1 MRIALLGPVQ
11 AFDGDGRPVGIGG
24 PRPRMLLGRLALAAG
39 DILTPGVLI
48 DSLWGTRPPADALNS
63 LHALVYRLRRAL
75 PVSALLESAE
85 AGYRLAVPKERVDA
99 ARFEVLAA
107 RGARELA
114 AGAFEEADALLGEAL
129 ALWRGPALAD
139 VRQAPFAG
147 PAGTRLEELRLA
159 ALEDRCEARLRL
171 GDHTGALA
179 DLETASADHPSR
191 ERLAALRM
199 LALKAAG
206 RQSDALAVFEDVRG
220 RLAEELGVDPSA
232 ELREAHLAVLR
243 GAHGPAAVR
252 SGPAP
257 GRLPAPLTS
266 FVGRDGELALLDGLM
281 ASSRLVTVIGP
292 GGVGKTR
299 LALEA
304 ATGHRTHRQGR
315 LWLVPLA
322 AAHGPDGVADAML
335 GALSTRNA
343 PRPSADG
350 RAEPLEQVAELLGGG
365 EAVLVLDNCEHVVD
379 AVAEAARY
387 LLERRPRLTVLA
399 TSREP
404 LQVLGE
410 ALCRIG
416 PLSLP
421 RPGADPAE
429 AAASAAVRLFVD
441 RATAVR
447 PGFTLDGPAMTAIGE
462 VVRRLDGLP
471 LALELAAA
479 RLRSMD
485 VEQIAH
491 RLDDRFRLL
500 ATGNR
505 AAQPRQRTLHA
516 VIEWSWELLTGQ
528 ERTLARRMAVFPA
541 PTGAD
546 GVEAVCSGGT
556 LPAGDVPYVL
566 GSLVDKSFVERIG
579 DGYRMLETV
588 RAYAAERLLRAGER
602 EAVRARLVRH
612 FADVAREHE
621 PLLRSARQQASFA
634 LFTAEYDNLVFA
646 LRAAVDGRD
655 ADAAARL
662 LAPLY
667 WYWASLRYDARAEA
681 LVAGVCGLGESLPGD
696 ARAAFTALRLLAGDG
711 GPAPDAD
718 RVRAVI
724 EDCARTGALERYPML
739 LLVTLP
745 MGSLLGLDDVVRR
758 RIHEVRGR
766 PDRWA
771 VACTFLVE
779 AFARHERGDWAGL
792 VGATAGAL
800 RGFEAAGDRLYTA
813 MALAG
818 VARVRSVQGRHHEAV
833 AAYQR
838 ALSLVPGDGV
848 EARLGLAAER
858 IRGGDLAG
866 ARHDIDAAEQSA
878 LDRGDDLVRLA
889 VLACRAEWH
898 RRAGEPE
905 RAGLQLDRMEALGRE
920 AALCDET
927 VRDWVAPARVA
938 NLLAAGDAVRARE
951 LLPRAVRGAFAQRDA
966 APAAQ
971 QLAGVLLAEG
981 DPAGAATALGMS
993 EVVRGAFD
1001 AGDPELRERAAELAR
1016 RLGRAGYAE
1025 AYGRGAAMPR
1035 QEALDRLRRVA
1046 DGS

>member
-11 AFDGDGRPVGIGG
+11 ALDGDGRPVGVGG

-39 DILTPGVLI
+39 DVLTPGVLI
-48 DSLWGTRPPADALNS
+48 DGLWGTRPPADALNS
-63 LHALVYRLRRAL
+63 LHALVYRLRKAL
-75 PVSALLESAE
+75 PASDVLESAE

-99 ARFEVLAA
+99 ARFEALAA
-107 RGARELA
+107 RGGRELA
-114 AGAFEEADALLGEAL
+114 AGDPEEAASLLGEAL

-147 PAGTRLEELRLA
+147 PAVARLEEVRLA
-159 ALEDRCEARLRL
+159 ALEDHCDARLRL
-171 GDHTGALA
+171 GDHAGALA
-179 DLETASADHPSR
+179 GLEAASADHPLR

-199 LALKAAG
+199 RALKAAG
-206 RQSDALAVFEDVRG
+206 RQSEALAVFEDVRG
-220 RLAEELGVDPSA
+220 RLADELGVDPSA

-243 GAHGPAAVR
+243 GEPGPSAVR

-257 GRLPAPLTS
+257 GRLPAPLTT
-266 FVGRDGELALLDGLM
+266 FVGRDGELASLGRLLD
-281 ASSRLVTVIGP
+281 ANRLVTVIGP

-299 LALEA
+299 LAVEA
-304 ATGHRTHRQGR
+304 AARHRTRQQGR

-322 AAHGPDGVADAML
+322 GAHGPDSVTDAVL
-335 GALSTRNA
+335 GALSTPNA
-343 PRPSADG
+343 ARPPADG
-350 RAEPLEQVAELLGGG
+350 RAEPREQVVDLLGGG

-379 AVAEAARY
+379 AVAELAQY

-404 LQVLGE
+404 LQILGE

-416 PLSLP
+416 PLPLP

-447 PGFTLDGPAMTAIGE
+447 PGFTLDGPTLAAVVE

-479 RLRSMD
+479 RLRSMTAG
-485 VEQIAH
+485 EIAH

-500 ATGNR
+500 ASGNR
-505 AAQPRQRTLHA
+505 TAQPRQRTLHA

-541 PTGAD
+541 PTGA
-546 GVEAVCSGGT
+546 GTVEAVCAGGT
-556 LPAGDVPYVL
+556 LPAGDVAYVL
-566 GSLVDKSFVERIG
+566 GSLVDKSFVERVG

-588 RAYAAERLLRAGER
+588 RAYAARRLLQAGER
-602 EAVRARLVRH
+602 EAVRDRLVRH
-612 FADVAREHE
+612 FADVAEEHE

-634 LFTAEYDNLVFA
+634 LLTAEYDNLVFA
-646 LRAAVDGRD
+646 LRAAVDGGD

-667 WYWASLRYDARAEA
+667 WYWNALRYDARAEA
-681 LVAGVCGLGESLPGD
+681 LVAEVCGLGDALPEV
-696 ARAAFTALRLLAGDG
+696 ARAAFTGLRLVAGG
-711 GPAPDAD
+711 GPAPGAE

-739 LLVTLP
+739 LLMTLP
-745 MGSLLGLDDVVRR
+745 MGSLVGLEDVVHRL
-758 RIHEVRGR
+758 IQEVRGR
-766 PDRWA
+766 RDRWA

-779 AFARHERGDWAGL
+779 AFARYDRGDWAGL
-792 VGATAGAL
+792 ADATAGAL
-800 RGFEAAGDRLYTA
+800 REFEAAGDRLCTA

-818 VARVRSVQGRHHEAV
+818 VARVRSVEGRHHEAV

-838 ALSLVPGDGV
+838 GLALVPRDDIQ
-848 EARLGLAAER
+848 ARLGLAAER

-866 ARHDIDAAEQSA
+866 ARHDIDTAERQA
-878 LDRGDDLVRLA
+878 RDRGDDFVRLA
-889 VLACRAEWH
+889 ALACRAEWH

-905 RAGLQLDRMEALGRE
+905 PAGRQLDRMEALGRE
-920 AALCDET
+920 AGLSDEI
-927 VRDWVAPARVA
+927 VQDWVAPVRVA

-951 LLPRAVRGAFAQRDA
+951 LLPRAVRGAFAHRDP

-981 DPAGAATALGMS
+981 DPDGAAGALGMS
-993 EVVRGAFD
+993 EVIRGAFD
-1001 AGDPELRERAAELAR
+1001 AGDPELRDLVAALVR
-1016 RLGRAGYAE
+1016 RLGRAGYAT
-1025 AYGRGAAMPR
+1025 AYDRGAAMPR

>member
-1 MRIALLGPVQ
+1 
-11 AFDGDGRPVGIGG
+11 
-24 PRPRMLLGRLALAAG
+24 MLLGRLALAAG

-139 VRQAPFAG
+139 VRQALFAG

-220 RLAEELGVDPSA
+220 RSPRSWVSIPRQNCARRTWPCC
-232 ELREAHLAVLR
+232 
-243 GAHGPAAVR
+243 AARTVGR
-252 SGPAP
+252 RTLGPAP

-421 RPGADPAE
+421 
-429 AAASAAVRLFVD
+429 
-441 RATAVR
+441 
-447 PGFTLDGPAMTAIGE
+447 
-462 VVRRLDGLP
+462 
-471 LALELAAA
+471 
-479 RLRSMD
+479 
-485 VEQIAH
+485 
-491 RLDDRFRLL
+491 
-500 ATGNR
+500 
-505 AAQPRQRTLHA
+505 
-516 VIEWSWELLTGQ
+516 
-528 ERTLARRMAVFPA
+528 
-541 PTGAD
+541 
-546 GVEAVCSGGT
+546 
-556 LPAGDVPYVL
+556 
-566 GSLVDKSFVERIG
+566 
-579 DGYRMLETV
+579 
-588 RAYAAERLLRAGER
+588 
-602 EAVRARLVRH
+602 VRARTRP
-612 FADVAREHE
+612 R
-621 PLLRSARQQASFA
+621 PPRRPPYGSSW
-634 LFTAEYDNLVFA
+634 T
-646 LRAAVDGRD
+646 GR
-655 ADAAARL
+655 R
-662 LAPLY
+662 PY
-667 WYWASLRYDARAEA
+667 
-681 LVAGVCGLGESLPGD
+681 
-696 ARAAFTALRLLAGDG
+696 
-711 GPAPDAD
+711 GPA
-718 RVRAVI
+718 
-724 EDCARTGALERYPML
+724 
-739 LLVTLP
+739 
-745 MGSLLGLDDVVRR
+745 S
-758 RIHEVRGR
+758 
-766 PDRWA
+766 
-771 VACTFLVE
+771 
-779 AFARHERGDWAGL
+779 
-792 VGATAGAL
+792 
-800 RGFEAAGDRLYTA
+800 
-813 MALAG
+813 
-818 VARVRSVQGRHHEAV
+818 RS
-833 AAYQR
+833 
-838 ALSLVPGDGV
+838 
-848 EARLGLAAER
+848 
-858 IRGGDLAG
+858 
-866 ARHDIDAAEQSA
+866 
-878 LDRGDDLVRLA
+878 
-889 VLACRAEWH
+889 
-898 RRAGEPE
+898 
-905 RAGLQLDRMEALGRE
+905 
-920 AALCDET
+920 T
-927 VRDWVAPARVA
+927 
-938 NLLAAGDAVRARE
+938 
-951 LLPRAVRGAFAQRDA
+951 
-966 APAAQ
+966 
-971 QLAGVLLAEG
+971 
-981 DPAGAATALGMS
+981 DP
-993 EVVRGAFD
+993 
-1001 AGDPELRERAAELAR
+1001 P
-1016 RLGRAGYAE
+1016 
-1025 AYGRGAAMPR
+1025 
-1035 QEALDRLRRVA
+1035 
-1046 DGS
+1046 